1 MLRRATCISLASA
14 FAIARSASAVPLAT
28 SMVSRGT
35 FAQTL
40 TVAGA
45 IPKRAMA
52 LRGGSAKEGDAV
64 PEVTFKCRVRDEK
77 VREDIGL

>member
-1 MLRRATCISLASA
+1 MLRRATCMSLASA
-14 FAIARSASAVPLAT
+14 FAIARSASAVPLAN
-28 SMVSRGT
+28 SMVLRGT

-40 TVAGA
+40 AVAGA

-64 PEVTFKCRVRDEK
+64 PEVIFKCRVRDEK
-77 VREDIGL
+77 V

>member
-1 MLRRATCISLASA
+1 
-14 FAIARSASAVPLAT
+14 
-28 SMVSRGT
+28 MVSRGT